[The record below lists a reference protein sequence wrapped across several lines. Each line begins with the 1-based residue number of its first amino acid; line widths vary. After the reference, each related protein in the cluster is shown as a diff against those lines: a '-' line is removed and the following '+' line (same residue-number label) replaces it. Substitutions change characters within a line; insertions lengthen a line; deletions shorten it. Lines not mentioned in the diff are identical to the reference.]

1 MLKPKMTCLLLLG
14 SLGILSGCV
23 QSGGGLFCDVV
34 TGPVRFPA
42 DLAVSIAKQAR
53 PEAVQIDA
61 QNTYG
66 RANCGWSKH

>member
-1 MLKPKMTCLLLLG
+1 MLKPKMTLRLLLVLLVG
-14 SLGILSGCV
+14 LSGCG

-34 TGPVRFPA
+34 TGPVEFPA
-42 DLAVSIAKQAR
+42 DLALSIAKQAR

-66 RANCGWSKH
+66 RDHCSWRQS